1 MKIAEVMTTDVVS
14 VRPDTSLK
22 DVARILSSCGISGM
36 PVVDDAGQV
45 VGVISEADILSKE
58 RRRPEETLSGR
69 MLGRLRRDG
78 AKWNARTAGE
88 AMTAPA
94 ITISPQRWLDAAAAL
109 MLDRGVNRLPV
120 VDRDG
125 RLAGI
130 VTRADLVRAF
140 ASGDDRI
147 SREIREDVLRRDL
160 WLDPDA
166 FELAVDEGE
175 VELRGQFDSAAQRD
189 VVEQRVRLVPGVV
202 AIRIRETV
210 GR

>member
-14 VRPDTSLK
+14 VRPDTKLK
-22 DVARILSSCGISGM
+22 DVARILSACGISGM
-36 PVVDDAGQV
+36 PVVDDAGTV
-45 VGVISEADILSKE
+45 VGVISEADILAKE
-58 RRRPEETLSGR
+58 RRPPEETLSRR

-78 AKWNARTAGE
+78 AKWDARTAGE

-94 ITISPQRWLDAAAAL
+94 ITITPQRWLDAAAAL

-120 VDRDG
+120 VDLDG

-147 SREIREDVLRRDL
+147 SREIREDVLRREL

-166 FELAVDEGE
+166 FELSVEEGE
-175 VELRGQFDSAAQRD
+175 VVLGGPFDSAAQRD
-189 VVEQRVRLVPGVV
+189 LVEQRVRLVPGVV
-202 AIRIRETV
+202 AVRVRETV
-210 GR
+210 GG